1 MLEWRVFSN
10 YSLWW
15 NANAPGM
22 GDKWWED
29 QFLCFSI
36 WGKFFVG
43 CRSWIVQQ
51 ISMISISSFC
61 HLFRHC
67 HNFSFTRTLW
77 LNAYFPVCTWVLHSL
92 WNRFL
97 GNSLGTRRAFPTTI
111 GKQMMCILDMF
122 LADSLLLWSGSSWI
136 LFRFLWI
143 FIGVDRVVWIVT
155 DICFC
160 SGYTVWLHCCHVIY
174 KRNFC
179 CKLTTSLSFFHEI

>member
-1 MLEWRVFSN
+1 MECKCPRDGWQMVGGSVFMFFD
-10 YSLWW
+10 LRK
-15 NANAPGM
+15 
-22 GDKWWED
+22 D
-29 QFLCFSI
+29 
-36 WGKFFVG
+36 FVG

-111 GKQMMCILDMF
+111 GKQIMCILDMF
-122 LADSLLLWSGSSWI
+122 LWNLFCCEVEVLESCEDFCGSS
-136 LFRFLWI
+136 L
-143 FIGVDRVVWIVT
+143 VWIELFGFSLIFAFVLAIQFGCIVVT
-155 DICFC
+155 WFTRGI
-160 SGYTVWLHCCHVIY
+160 SAV
-174 KRNFC
+174 
-179 CKLTTSLSFFHEI
+179 S